1 MSDILVQYQR
11 FSLPS
16 VQANLILRRPGRKRG
31 IKPLADI
38 KAGAPFGMDGAMLSK
53 IDWTLALKRVSH
65 DLRTDFIYAPH
76 LGFIYSKAG
85 DELIAKV
92 NSELKSG
99 QYSPGLPLTIEVPKS
114 FRM

>member
-76 LGFIYSKAG
+76 LGCS
-85 DELIAKV
+85 
-92 NSELKSG
+92 
-99 QYSPGLPLTIEVPKS
+99 VPECEGIRQTDPA
-114 FRM
+114 FREALW